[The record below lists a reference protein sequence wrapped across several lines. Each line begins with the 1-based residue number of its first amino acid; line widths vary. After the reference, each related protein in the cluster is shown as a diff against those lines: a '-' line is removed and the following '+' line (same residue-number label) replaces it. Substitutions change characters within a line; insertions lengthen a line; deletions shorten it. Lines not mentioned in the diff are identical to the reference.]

1 MHNFIQAIK
10 TCIMVKLFITGGRAS
25 RPEFWWFTLFAV
37 AVRLVTYPLTTM
49 AYLGIIYS
57 IINFIVFVAQY
68 TALVRRLHDTNRSG
82 LHIAPALAGLLVGLS
97 GFLIMN
103 QMVAYAGMGIAALGI
118 IYVLVLCAFPGT
130 QGDNQYGS
138 PMPLSAKQHL
148 LLTIYQLPITPPKM
162 SAAHFRE
169 ELKPT
174 KP

>member
-82 LHIAPALAGLLVGLS
+82 LHIAPALAGLLVGLGGCLCRYGHS
-97 GFLIMN
+97 SFRYYLCFSALYLPWHSRRQPIWLS
-103 QMVAYAGMGIAALGI
+103 YA
-118 IYVLVLCAFPGT
+118 
-130 QGDNQYGS
+130 S
-138 PMPLSAKQHL
+138 
-148 LLTIYQLPITPPKM
+148 
-162 SAAHFRE
+162 
-169 ELKPT
+169 
-174 KP
+174 